1 MYEAYY
7 GLHTKPFQLNPDP
20 SFYYA
25 SKQHQRAS
33 AYLEYG
39 VHQNEGFIVITGE
52 IGAGKTTIVR
62 GLLES
67 LDQDKLVAAQLV
79 STQLDADDI
88 LRMVAAAFGVRTAG
102 TSKSELLLA
111 LEAFLVDVARQGKR
125 CLLVVDEAQNLTQ
138 RAVEELRMLSNF
150 QFETQAL
157 LQSFLIGQ
165 PEFRAILNS
174 PQMQQL
180 KQRVIAACHIGP
192 LDVEETRGYVLHRLK
207 CAGATDK
214 PRFQED
220 AFAVIHRASGGIP
233 RRINALCDRLLLLGF
248 LGELTLFSPKEVEEV
263 AAELNDKPFGISEPG
278 LMAPPAI
285 DGSMT
290 SAMEAEL
297 DRIALDLNLAE
308 LQPLLLDEG
317 TADELRQAISAAR
330 MRRDEELLVR
340 IERSLLRIERGQS
353 LMLNLLQRLVHAAR
367 PAEAGAESTG
377 KTTREERR
385 RGRDKSEERK

>member
-7 GLHTKPFQLNPDP
+7 GLHSKPFQLNPDP

-367 PAEAGAESTG
+367 PAEAGAESAG
-377 KTTREERR
+377 KTAREERR

>member
-1 MYEAYY
+1 
-7 GLHTKPFQLNPDP
+7 
-20 SFYYA
+20 
-25 SKQHQRAS
+25 
-33 AYLEYG
+33 
-39 VHQNEGFIVITGE
+39 
-52 IGAGKTTIVR
+52 
-62 GLLES
+62 
-67 LDQDKLVAAQLV
+67 
-79 STQLDADDI
+79 
-88 LRMVAAAFGVRTAG
+88 
-102 TSKSELLLA
+102 
-111 LEAFLVDVARQGKR
+111 
-125 CLLVVDEAQNLTQ
+125 
-138 RAVEELRMLSNF
+138 MLSNF

-263 AAELNDKPFGISEPG
+263 AAELNDKPFGISEPV

-367 PAEAGAESTG
+367 PAEAGAESAG
-377 KTTREERR
+377 KTAREERR

>member
-7 GLHTKPFQLNPDP
+7 GLHAKPFQLNPDP

-67 LDQDKLVAAQLV
+67 LDQDRLVAAQLV

-102 TSKSELLLA
+102 SSKSDLLLA

-125 CLLVVDEAQNLTQ
+125 CLLIVDEAQNLTQ

-174 PQMQQL
+174 PEMQQL
-180 KQRVIAACHIGP
+180 RQRVIAACHIGP
-192 LDVEETRGYVLHRLK
+192 LDVDETRGYVLHRLK

-220 AFAVIHRASGGIP
+220 AFPVIHRASGGIP

-248 LGELTLFSPKEVEEV
+248 LSELTLFTPKEVEEV
-263 AAELNDKPFGISEPG
+263 AAELNDKPFGLGEAG
-278 LMAPPAI
+278 LMAPAAI
-285 DGSMT
+285 DDSIAQVLDA
-290 SAMEAEL
+290 SLDEL
-297 DRIALDLNLAE
+297 GALS
-308 LQPLLLDEG
+308 LDEG
-317 TADELRQAISAAR
+317 TAESLRRTISDAK
-330 MRRDEELLVR
+330 MRRDEELLIR

-353 LMLNLLQRLVHAAR
+353 LILNLLQRLVNAAR
-367 PAEAGAESTG
+367 QPEAAG
-377 KTTREERR
+377 KAPREEKRKTRE
-385 RGRDKSEERK
+385 KSEERK

>member
-20 SFYYA
+20 TFYYA

-88 LRMVAAAFGVRTAG
+88 LRMVAGAFGVRTAG

-125 CLLVVDEAQNLTQ
+125 CLLVVDEAQNLTKQ
-138 RAVEELRMLSNF
+138 AVEELRMLSNF

-165 PEFRAILNS
+165 PEFREILNS
-174 PQMQQL
+174 PQLQQL
-180 KQRVIAACHIGP
+180 RQRVIAACHIGP
-192 LDVEETRGYVLHRLK
+192 LDMEETRGYVLHRLK
-207 CAGATDK
+207 CAGATEK

-220 AFAVIHRASGGIP
+220 AFPVIHRASGGIP

-248 LGELTLFSPKEVEEV
+248 LSELTMFTPVEIEQV
-263 AAELNDKPFGISEPG
+263 AAELNDRPFGLSDSG
-278 LMAPPAI
+278 LMSPPAI
-285 DGSMT
+285 DGSMV
-290 SAMEAEL
+290 SAFDAASL
-297 DRIALDLNLAE
+297 DPALDE
-308 LQPLLLDEG
+308 LQLGSLSLDAG
-317 TADELRQAISAAR
+317 TAEELRQVMASAQ

-353 LMLNLLQRLVHAAR
+353 LMLNLLQRLVNAAR
-367 PAEAGAESTG
+367 QPDTAAPKAQ
-377 KTTREERR
+377 REERR
-385 RGRDKSEERK
+385 KGRDKSEERK

>member
-20 SFYYA
+20 TFYYA

-102 TSKSELLLA
+102 TSKSELLLS

-165 PEFRAILNS
+165 PEFRSILNS

-192 LDVEETRGYVLHRLK
+192 LDLEETRGYVLHRLK

-220 AFAVIHRASGGIP
+220 AFPVIHRASGGIP

-263 AAELNDKPFGISEPG
+263 AAELNDKPFGISEAG
-278 LMAPPAI
+278 LMAPTAI
-285 DGSMT
+285 DGSMD
-290 SAMEAEL
+290 SSLDAEL
-297 DRIALDLNLAE
+297 NRLAMDLNLDE
-308 LQPLLLDEG
+308 LHGLTLDEG
-317 TADELRQAISAAR
+317 TAGELRQMISAAR
-330 MRRDEELLVR
+330 MRRDEELLIR

-353 LMLNLLQRLVHAAR
+353 MMLNLLQRLVHAAR
-367 PAEAGAESTG
+367 PAEAPS
-377 KTTREERR
+377 KVPRDERR
-385 RGRDKSEERK
+385 RGREKSEERK

>member
-20 SFYYA
+20 TFYYA

-165 PEFRAILNS
+165 PEFRNILNS

-192 LDVEETRGYVLHRLK
+192 LDLEETRGYVLHRLK

-220 AFAVIHRASGGIP
+220 AFPVIHRASGGIP

-263 AAELNDKPFGISEPG
+263 AAELNDKPFGISEVG
-278 LMAPPAI
+278 LMAPTAI
-285 DGSMT
+285 DGSMAGST
-290 SAMEAEL
+290 EAEL
-297 DRIALDLNLAE
+297 DKLALDLDLDE
-308 LQPLLLDEG
+308 LQMMTLDEG
-317 TADELRQAISAAR
+317 TAGELRQMISAAR
-330 MRRDEELLVR
+330 MRRDEELLIR

-353 LMLNLLQRLVHAAR
+353 MMLNLLQRLVHAAR
-367 PAEAGAESTG
+367 PVEAPSKAS
-377 KTTREERR
+377 RDERR